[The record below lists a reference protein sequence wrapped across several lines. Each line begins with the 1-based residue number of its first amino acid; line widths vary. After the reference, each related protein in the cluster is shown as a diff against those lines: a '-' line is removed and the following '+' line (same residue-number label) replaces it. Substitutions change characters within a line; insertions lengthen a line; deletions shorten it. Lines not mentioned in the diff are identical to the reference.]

1 MEEKILSFD
10 VTLTGAMIGVVD
22 ETGNLIFGEKV
33 QADYVSLD
41 RPQIIASLKENALRL
56 LEKYNLTLDEI
67 TRVAADVSGFIDHS
81 MGIVK

>member
-33 QADYVSLD
+33 QAW
-41 RPQIIASLKENALRL
+41 LR
-56 LEKYNLTLDEI
+56 
-67 TRVAADVSGFIDHS
+67 
-81 MGIVK
+81 